1 MECCENPRRH
11 HAAIFEKYSDR
22 RFKRAALFV
31 EAELATDFVL
41 PEPSDLNDPDRLDG
55 YANY

>member
-22 RFKRAALFV
+22 RYKRAAMFV
-31 EAELATDFVL
+31 EAELATDFAL